1 MNITDAFL
9 TPNEYSRPAKRLERV
24 MAIVMHWTA
33 NPKVSALNNRNFFE
47 FRKNGKDGY
56 GSAHYIIGFE
66 GEIIRCIPDDEIAY
80 HCGTD
85 KLDPES
91 RRIYTDWA
99 RKHFGYY
106 AQNPDKTSPNHVT
119 LGIELCPLDSAG
131 HFANAT
137 IASAVELCADLIKR
151 YGLTADD
158 ITTHHDIVGW
168 KNCPKLWTDHP
179 DLFEAFKASVADYM
193 ARGNV

>member
-1 MNITDAFL
+1 MNIMEMLL
-9 TPNEYSRPAKRLERV
+9 TPNAYSRPKKPLSIALG
-24 MAIVMHWTA
+24 IVMHWTA
-33 NPKVSALNNRNFFE
+33 NPKVSALNNRNYFE
-47 FRKNGKDGY
+47 SKKTGMGGY
-56 GSAHYIIGFE
+56 GSAHYIIGLE
-66 GEIIRCIPDDEIAY
+66 GEIIRCIPENEIAY
-80 HCGTD
+80 HCGSN
-85 KLDPES
+85 KIDPES
-91 RRIYTDWA
+91 GKFYTDWA

-106 AQNPDKTSPNHVT
+106 AQNPDKTSPNYAA

-151 YGLTADD
+151 YGLVVDD
-158 ITTHHDIVGW
+158 ITTHHNIVGW
-168 KNCPKLWTDHP
+168 KNCPKLWTEHP